1 MGEAVQKISP
11 SVRVDVLGSKLT
23 TYNIGGPIKYL
34 YEPNSPDEVIALIKQ
49 FNANEQKF
57 RVVGGGSNL
66 LIPDEGISEPVIHLG
81 NGFKFW
87 NKIGDNLINIGASMP
102 LIRLSQET
110 AQAGLSGFEFAGGI
124 PASVGGAVRM
134 NAGAHGSDMAAVLES
149 ISIASFDG
157 RILEVSPKDLE
168 FGYRKSNVGS
178 FGVVLGAT
186 ARLVPGSTE
195 QILALR
201 AKNLAHRKSAQP
213 ITLPS
218 AGSIFKNPS
227 TELTAGI
234 AIERSG
240 LKGLKIGGAEVSMLH
255 GNWIVNPER
264 KASAA
269 DVKKLILRCQEV
281 VKDKLGVS
289 LETELVAW

>member
-1 MGEAVQKISP
+1 MGEAAQDTPQSL
-11 SVRVDVLGSKLT
+11 RANVLGSKLT
-23 TYNIGGPIKYL
+23 TYNIGGLISSL
-34 YEPNSPDEVIALIKQ
+34 YEPNSADEVVSLIKD
-49 FNANEQKF
+49 FNSRGKSF
-57 RVVGGGSNL
+57 RIVGGGSNL
-66 LIPDEGISEPVIHLG
+66 LIPDEGISEPVIRLG
-81 NGFKFW
+81 NGFKYW
-87 NKIGDNLINIGASMP
+87 NALGDSRVKIGASMP

-110 AQAGLSGFEFAGGI
+110 AQLGLSGFEFAGGI

-134 NAGAHGSDMAAVLES
+134 NAGAHGSDMAAVLEQ
-149 ISIASFDG
+149 ISIVTFDG
-157 RILEVSPKDLE
+157 QLLELSPKELE
-168 FGYRKSNVGS
+168 FGYRRSNVGKI
-178 FGVVLGAT
+178 GLVLGAV
-186 ARLVPGSTE
+186 AKLAPGATD

-234 AIERSG
+234 AIERAG
-240 LKGLKIGGAEVSMLH
+240 LKGTRIGGAEVSMLH

-264 KASAA
+264 KATAV
-269 DVKKLILRCQEV
+269 DVKMLISKCQEV
-281 VKDKLGVS
+281 VKEKLGVS